1 MLWAL
6 WPRWLTGQA
15 LPLVGA
21 VLLQKRQKREPQR
34 RRWRVKYLISP
45 GGVDRRSPG
54 RTAPCGD
61 WGQPWECILI
71 WARTDLLQITW

>member
-1 MLWAL
+1 MADRQGAA
-6 WPRWLTGQA
+6 PHGCGVAAEETEEGTSVEA
-15 LPLVGA
+15 VVGKVPDLP
-21 VLLQKRQKREPQR
+21 
-34 RRWRVKYLISP
+34 W

-54 RTAPCGD
+54 RTGPCGD